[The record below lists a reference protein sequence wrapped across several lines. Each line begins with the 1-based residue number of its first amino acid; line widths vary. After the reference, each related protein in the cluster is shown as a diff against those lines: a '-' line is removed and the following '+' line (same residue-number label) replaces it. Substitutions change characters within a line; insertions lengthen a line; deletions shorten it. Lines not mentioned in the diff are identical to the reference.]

1 MVITLG
7 ISSSISSYKAAEI
20 LREFQK
26 AGHTV
31 RVAMTRN
38 ATRFVRPI
46 LFQSLSQH
54 PVYLDEFRAKNGEV
68 MHVDLARETKLIV
81 MAPASA
87 NLIGKFAAG
96 IADDFLTTFFLARR
110 CPVLIAPA
118 MNSYMYQN
126 AVVRENISKL
136 KTLGIEFVEPE
147 EGYLACGDEGPGRL
161 APVIEIV
168 ERALAMLNKS
178 GSLSGKRITITAGP
192 TWERIDPVRVI
203 TNRSSGRMGY
213 AVAEEAFLRGANVT
227 LISGPTQLVPPAGIK
242 LVRVESAE
250 QMLNAV
256 LDVFDETD
264 ILIKTAAVSD
274 FKPAQAIAR
283 KVKKTGQIETLELQP
298 TQDILATIASR
309 KKNQIVVGFCAET
322 ENLRQNAQQKLQ
334 KKKLDMI
341 IANLVSEH
349 HDPFQ
354 ADRNEVL
361 ILDRMGGDTILQ
373 LATKRQIASHLWDY
387 IVERTAEF
395 KKQPAA
401 AGTI

>member
-227 LISGPTQLVPPAGIK
+227 LISGPTQLLPPAGIK

>member
-136 KTLGIEFVEPE
+136 KALGIEFVEPE

-227 LISGPTQLVPPAGIK
+227 LISGPTQLLPPAGIK